1 MKVSIDS
8 VQSIAIRDEYL
19 AAHCNHAE
27 YLGTFRHPAH
37 LDSEDWKITLYSLCD
52 ELVFETNGDPVWQK
66 LGFEGFD
73 ALVAEYGID
82 LDEALKP

>member
-8 VQSIAIRDEYL
+8 VQSIGIRNEYI

-37 LDSEDWKITLYSLCD
+37 LDSADWSVALYSVCD
-52 ELVFETNGDPVWQK
+52 ELVFSTNGEPIWQANDSD
-66 LGFEGFD
+66 GFS
-73 ALVAEYGID
+73 AIVAEYGID
-82 LDEALKP
+82 LAAAKTE